1 MRLLKPV
8 LIVCGVLALGVALL
22 GFLFT
27 RVESGHLGVSV
38 TGSTTNGVG
47 AVLVTLE
54 VTNRSPHRV
63 VLPGFCLVESKGTP
77 GLVEVPFA
85 DVWIDPGEATSL
97 SVPAPNPPAE
107 WRVAV
112 HYYSESPWNRL
123 KIRLSASSLGARL
136 PDGLVSVQG
145 GREWSPWIGDS
156 SGEPR

>member
-8 LIVCGVLALGVALL
+8 LAVCGVLALGVALL

-27 RVESGHLGVSV
+27 RSESGHLGVAAI
-38 TGSTTNGVG
+38 GSTTNGVG

-63 VLPGFCLVESKGTP
+63 CLPGFCLVESKGTP
-77 GLVEVPFA
+77 GLVEVPFS
-85 DVWIDPGEATSL
+85 DVWIDPGEASSL

-112 HYYSESPWNRL
+112 PYYLESPWNRL
-123 KIRLSASSLGARL
+123 KIQLSASSLGARL
-136 PDGLVSVQG
+136 PDGLVSVRG

>member
-22 GFLFT
+22 WLLFT
-27 RVESGHLGVSV
+27 WAESGHLGVSV
-38 TGSTTNGVG
+38 MGSTTNGVG

-63 VLPGFCLVESKGTP
+63 CLPGFCLVESKGTP

-136 PDGLVSVQG
+136 PDGLVSVRG

>member
-1 MRLLKPV
+1 MRRARTPHSLCAV
-8 LIVCGVLALGVALL
+8 TALGVVLL
-22 GFLFT
+22 GLLLS
-27 RVESGHLGVSV
+27 RAESGHLGVSV